1 MPNTG
6 WRANLAEGD
15 NSNIII
21 NDNSND
27 SHSPDISENG
37 CDEKM
42 NKCCELFQHG
52 AKPEGTRRSP

>member
-1 MPNTG
+1 MPNIG
-6 WRANLAEGD
+6 WRANLAESD

-27 SHSPDISENG
+27 SHLFDVSENG
-37 CDEKM
+37 WGEKT
-42 NKCCELFQHG
+42 NKCCKLFQNE